1 MPEIP
6 IPADQHHEVSELV
19 ASIQRGEYIVCYA
32 KCTPCQFGGC
42 PDEPHTWMESEDL
55 DHAGIAAPTSPEG
68 WEALAK
74 DKPCG
79 CHCMREGGDR
89 G

>member
-1 MPEIP
+1 MADEIP
-6 IPADQHHEVSELV
+6 IPAEVSELV
-19 ASIQRGEYIVCYA
+19 AAIQRGDYVVCYA
-32 KCTPCQFGGC
+32 KCTPCQFGEHS
-42 PDEPHTWMESEDL
+42 DEPHTWMESEDL

-68 WEALAK
+68 WTALTK

-79 CHCMREGGDR
+79 CHCNQPGGDR

>member
-1 MPEIP
+1 VPEVP
-6 IPADQHHEVSELV
+6 IPAEVSELV
-19 ASIQRGEYIVCYA
+19 ASIQRGDYVVCYA

-42 PDEPHTWMESEDL
+42 PDESHTWMDSEDL

-79 CHCMREGGDR
+79 CHCMQKGGGRD
-89 G
+89 